1 MNKLSYHSLNDMRKE
16 GEEGWSFC
24 VTNTSSFRQR
34 IVKRGG
40 GGQKYPNLCDV
51 IYECPLGALGIGHSH
66 PACKINIGEMC
77 LIINTTG

>member
-1 MNKLSYHSLNDMRKE
+1 MCHKYIVLQAKDC
-16 GEEGWSFC
+16 EE
-24 VTNTSSFRQR
+24 
-34 IVKRGG
+34 GG
-40 GGQKYPNLCDV
+40 GGKKYPNLCDV